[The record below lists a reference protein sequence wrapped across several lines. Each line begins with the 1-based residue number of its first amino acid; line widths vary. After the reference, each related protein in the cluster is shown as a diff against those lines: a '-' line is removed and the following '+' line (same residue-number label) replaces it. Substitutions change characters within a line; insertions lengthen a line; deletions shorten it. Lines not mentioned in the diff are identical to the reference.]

1 MSVVVTVVRESNEDE
16 EEEKEEGKGDGIVG
30 RVICPRS
37 GLEKIEAYWLVIGD
51 SSNNALL
58 SIKRITIG
66 NKPSKVRA

>member
-1 MSVVVTVVRESNEDE
+1 MSVVVTVVRESDD

-66 NKPSKVRA
+66 NKPSKVRT